1 MHLEVT
7 HFTDPACPFAFSA
20 EPTRFRLR
28 WHYGDQL
35 VWRTRMIV
43 LTLEPG
49 EAEKL
54 AEGAPGLQRL
64 YGMPINPAPYPRPA
78 SSEPA
83 CRAVVATRLNRPEST
98 EPLLRRLRVRTMA
111 GGLLDD
117 PGLIAAAARDVGL
130 EPALLAEWSE
140 SDAVWRALQADIE
153 AARAPSAAARAL
165 DHKLG
170 GRRSERRY
178 TAPSYELAR
187 STGGPTVTVPGFNPI
202 EVYET
207 AVANLAPTLERRPK
221 PTSAEE
227 VLEWAGEPLATAE
240 VAAIMQRSLAA
251 AHAMLQQVA
260 RPEPAGA
267 DFYWTLDRQATP
279 PDSV

>member
-1 MHLEVT
+1 VHIEVT

-35 VWRTRMIV
+35 VWRTRLIV

-49 EAEKL
+49 EAERL
-54 AEGAPGLQRL
+54 AEGAPGLQAR
-64 YGMPINPAPYPRPA
+64 YGMPINPAPYSRPA

-83 CRAVVATRLNRPEST
+83 CRAVVAVRLNRPGAE
-98 EPLLRRLRVRTMA
+98 EALLRRLRVRTMV

-117 PGLIAAAARDVGL
+117 PELIAGAARDVGL
-130 EPALLAEWSE
+130 SPAELAEWSE
-140 SDAVWRALQADIE
+140 SDAVREALQADIA

-170 GRRSERRY
+170 GPPSERRY

-187 STGGPTVTVPGFNPI
+187 STGGPVVTAPGFNPV

-207 AVANLAPTLERRPK
+207 AIANLAPSLVRRPK

-240 VAAIMQRSLAA
+240 VAAIMQRSIPA
-251 AHAMLQQVA
+251 AHAMLQHVG

-267 DFYWTLDRQATP
+267 DFYWTIAASTDIA
-279 PDSV
+279 